1 MTSTRN
7 LQAQLLYAF
16 HYLSGLSYL
25 GRAMGAKIIA
35 IGNLKGGTGKSTLA
49 VNLTCA
55 LANGAKTKAVLID
68 ADSQGTATDWAA
80 RGRLPVTVEAMPF
93 EPETDKADG
102 DGAWLQAVNGLAATN
117 DFVVLDLPPHLG
129 TSIVLALVA
138 ADLFVVPVTP
148 SGADIKATSKA
159 IDLLRQ
165 ARAVRGNGKPNCLLV
180 PSRVDRR
187 TAAGKEIEAV
197 LHDFGEPVAPAIGQ
211 RSAHVDA
218 FTAGEWIGTYAP
230 RTTAHDEIQ
239 ALTAIIRRAKA

>member
-1 MTSTRN
+1 
-7 LQAQLLYAF
+7 
-16 HYLSGLSYL
+16 
-25 GRAMGAKIIA
+25 MGAKIIA

-80 RGRLPVTVEAMPF
+80 RGRLPAEVEAMPF
-93 EPETDKADG
+93 EPEAGQADG
-102 DGAWLQAVNGLAATN
+102 VWLDAVKARAAAH

-165 ARAVRGNGKPNCLLV
+165 ARSVRGNGKPNCLLV

>member
-1 MTSTRN
+1 MWS
-7 LQAQLLYAF
+7 
-16 HYLSGLSYL
+16 
-25 GRAMGAKIIA
+25 KIIA

-49 VNLTCA
+49 VNLACA
-55 LANGAKTKAVLID
+55 LAAGDRRVVLID

-80 RGRLPVTVEAMPF
+80 KGRLPVQVEPMPF
-93 EPETDKADG
+93 ESG
-102 DGAWLQAVNGLAATN
+102 DAESNGEGVWLEAIKGFAASH

-129 TSIVLALVA
+129 ASIVLALVA
-138 ADLFVVPVTP
+138 AHLFVVPVTP

-159 IDLLRQ
+159 LDLLRQ
-165 ARAVRGNGKPNCLLV
+165 ARIVRGDGKPGCLLV

-187 TAAGKEIEAV
+187 TAPGKEIEAV

-211 RSAHVDA
+211 RSAHIDA

-239 ALTAIIRRAKA
+239 ALAAIIKRAKA

>member
-1 MTSTRN
+1 MT
-7 LQAQLLYAF
+7 
-16 HYLSGLSYL
+16 
-25 GRAMGAKIIA
+25 GRIIA
-35 IGNLKGGTGKSTLA
+35 VGNLKGGTGKSTLA

-55 LANGAKTKAVLID
+55 LAAAAGHSAVLVD
-68 ADSQGTATDWAA
+68 ADQQGTALEWAA

-93 EPETDKADG
+93 EADTGRVRGANG
-102 DGAWLQAVNGLAATN
+102 DGNGAWLATVNGLAARH

-129 TSIVLALVA
+129 SSIVLALVA
-138 ADLFVVPVTP
+138 ADMLVVPVTP
-148 SGADIKATSKA
+148 SGADIKATCKA

-165 ARAVRGNGKPNCLLV
+165 ARTVRGNGKPGCLLV

-239 ALTAIIRRAKA
+239 ALTAIIRRARA

>member
-1 MTSTRN
+1 MM
-7 LQAQLLYAF
+7 
-16 HYLSGLSYL
+16 
-25 GRAMGAKIIA
+25 GRIIA

-49 VNLTCA
+49 VNLACA
-55 LANGAKTKAVLID
+55 LGAGAKGRAVLVD
-68 ADSQGTATDWAA
+68 ADSQGTAVEWGAK
-80 RGRLPVTVEAMPF
+80 GRLPVTVEPMPL
-93 EPETDKADG
+93 EPDSGQGNGKGSG
-102 DGAWLQAVNGLAATN
+102 DGAWLEAVNGLAARHE
-117 DFVVLDLPPHLG
+117 FVVLDLPPHLG

-148 SGADIKATSKA
+148 SGADIRATSKA

-165 ARAVRGNGKPNCLLV
+165 ARTVRGNGKPGCLLV

-218 FTAGEWIGTYAP
+218 FTAGEWIGAYAP
-230 RTTAHDEIQ
+230 RTSAHDEIQ
-239 ALTAIIRRAKA
+239 ALTAIIRRVKA

>member
-1 MTSTRN
+1 
-7 LQAQLLYAF
+7 
-16 HYLSGLSYL
+16 
-25 GRAMGAKIIA
+25 MGAKIIA

-49 VNLTCA
+49 VNLACA
-55 LANGAKTKAVLID
+55 LGSAAKTRAVLVD
-68 ADSQGTATDWAA
+68 ADSQGTAMEWAA
-80 RGRLPVTVEAMPF
+80 RGRLPVAVEAMPF
-93 EPETDKADG
+93 EPDAAPAAGKG
-102 DGAWLQAVNGLAATN
+102 DGAWLQAVNALAANN
-117 DFVVLDLPPHLG
+117 DFVVVDLPPHLG

-148 SGADIKATSKA
+148 SGADIKATTKA

-165 ARAVRGNGKPNCLLV
+165 ARNVRGNGKPGCLLV

-197 LHDFGEPVAPAIGQ
+197 LHDFGEPVAPAVGQ

-230 RTTAHDEIQ
+230 RTSAHDEIQ
-239 ALTAIIRRAKA
+239 ALTAIIRRARA

>member
-1 MTSTRN
+1 MVAR
-7 LQAQLLYAF
+7 
-16 HYLSGLSYL
+16 
-25 GRAMGAKIIA
+25 IIA

-49 VNLTCA
+49 VNLACA
-55 LANGAKTKAVLID
+55 LACRKTKAVLVD
-68 ADSQGTATDWAA
+68 ADSQGTAVEWAA
-80 RGRLPVTVEAMPF
+80 RGRLPVAVEAMPF
-93 EPETDKADG
+93 DPDPGQDAG
-102 DGAWLQAVNGLAATN
+102 DGIWLRAVNDLAATN

-129 TSIVLALVA
+129 ASIVFALVA

-148 SGADIKATSKA
+148 SGADIKATTKA
-159 IDLLRQ
+159 VDLLRQ
-165 ARAVRGNGKPNCLLV
+165 ARAVRGNGKPGCLLV

-197 LHDFGEPVAPAIGQ
+197 LHDFGEPVAPAVGQ

-239 ALTAIIRRAKA
+239 ALTAIIRRARA

>member
-1 MTSTRN
+1 MMV
-7 LQAQLLYAF
+7 
-16 HYLSGLSYL
+16 
-25 GRAMGAKIIA
+25 GRIIA

-49 VNLTCA
+49 VNLACA
-55 LANGAKTKAVLID
+55 LGAGAKQRAVLVD
-68 ADSQGTATDWAA
+68 ADSQGTAVEWGAK
-80 RGRLPVTVEAMPF
+80 GRLPVAVAPMPL
-93 EPETDKADG
+93 EPESGQTNG
-102 DGAWLQAVNGLAATN
+102 DAAWLDAVNGLAARHE
-117 DFVVLDLPPHLG
+117 FVVLDLPPHLG

-138 ADLFVVPVTP
+138 ADLLVVPVTP
-148 SGADIKATSKA
+148 SGADIRATSKA

-165 ARAVRGNGKPNCLLV
+165 ARTVRGNGKPGCLLV

-230 RTTAHDEIQ
+230 RTSAHDEIQ
-239 ALTAIIRRAKA
+239 ALTAIIRRVKA

>member
-1 MTSTRN
+1 
-7 LQAQLLYAF
+7 
-16 HYLSGLSYL
+16 
-25 GRAMGAKIIA
+25 MGAKIIA

-49 VNLTCA
+49 VNLACA
-55 LANGAKTKAVLID
+55 LGSAAKTKAVLVD
-68 ADSQGTATDWAA
+68 ADSQGTAMEWAA
-80 RGRLPVTVEAMPF
+80 RGRLPVAVEAMPF
-93 EPETDKADG
+93 EPDPTPAPG
-102 DGAWLQAVNGLAATN
+102 AASNAARADGAWLQAVNGLAASH
-117 DFVVLDLPPHLG
+117 DFVVVDLPPHLG

-148 SGADIKATSKA
+148 SGADIKATTKA

-165 ARAVRGNGKPNCLLV
+165 ARSVRGNGRPNCLLV

-197 LHDFGEPVAPAIGQ
+197 LHDFGEPVAPAVGQ

-230 RTTAHDEIQ
+230 RTSAHDEIQ
-239 ALTAIIRRAKA
+239 ALTAIIRRARA

>member
-1 MTSTRN
+1 MT
-7 LQAQLLYAF
+7 
-16 HYLSGLSYL
+16 
-25 GRAMGAKIIA
+25 GRIIA

-49 VNLTCA
+49 VNLACA
-55 LANGAKTKAVLID
+55 LGVGAKRQAVLVD
-68 ADSQGTATDWAA
+68 ADTQETAVEWGA
-80 RGRLPVTVEAMPF
+80 RGQLPVAVEPLPLAP
-93 EPETDKADG
+93 DSGQGNGKGSG
-102 DGAWLQAVNGLAATN
+102 DGAWLEAVNGLAARH

-129 TSIVLALVA
+129 ASIVLALVA

-148 SGADIKATSKA
+148 SGADIRATSKA

-165 ARAVRGNGKPNCLLV
+165 ARTVRGNGKPGCLLV

-218 FTAGEWIGTYAP
+218 FTAGEWIGAYAP

-239 ALTAIIRRAKA
+239 ALTAIIRRVKA